1 MAASY
6 ILDAVLGIAGLITTS
21 NTGRH
26 PSSMT
31 FRKWAHN
38 TLQKLFKLIV
48 CITLLQ
54 LYGVKSVVCTFSK
67 CHGTWM
73 APCGARCNK
82 SSGIMHVPLQSEMF
96 QLERLV

>member
-1 MAASY
+1 
-6 ILDAVLGIAGLITTS
+6 
-21 NTGRH
+21 
-26 PSSMT
+26 MT
-31 FRKWAHN
+31 FGKMGTQRSSEIISTHCVHYFAR
-38 TLQKLFKLIV
+38 V
-48 CITLLQ
+48 
-54 LYGVKSVVCTFSK
+54 YGVKSVVCTFSK

>member
-1 MAASY
+1 MYPTSSDSYLFMRVSYFRLADRALRMSRQGTYTFDPGAAWVSEE
-6 ILDAVLGIAGLITTS
+6 VE
-21 NTGRH
+21 NK
-26 PSSMT
+26 SSS
-31 FRKWAHN
+31 
-38 TLQKLFKLIV
+38 V
-48 CITLLQ
+48 
-54 LYGVKSVVCTFSK
+54 SVVCTFSK